1 MTDLK
6 HFIFS
11 HLFNRY
17 LNMVLESGSI
27 FSWFPVFFLHNLLQW
42 QSINLLLLS
51 LTFITLFIFIPLIPL
66 ALYGS
71 LISFLALRIIIYGV
85 DQWKLLFLPKT
96 NLDLLMVLVH
106 KLIFQLI
113 FILNGTIA
121 MLLSSIGSSTP
132 FAKNFQ
138 LVLFLLRVP
147 VLFGR
152 IFKNATAKLMGP
164 EFIISITL
172 FLLTLKDL
180 CNGRMLRIGKNM
192 LVVLLSPTSALF

>member
-1 MTDLK
+1 MAVHQSSSLVIDFHHPLYLHPYDTPSTLRV
-6 HFIFS
+6 S
-11 HLFNRY
+11 HQ
-17 LNMVLESGSI
+17 
-27 FSWFPVFFLHNLLQW
+27 LLGFENYNIW
-42 QSINLLLLS
+42 TRSMEIALL
-51 LTFITLFIFIPLIPL
+51 
-66 ALYGS
+66 AKNK
-71 LISFLALRIIIYGV
+71 V

-152 IFKNATAKLMGP
+152 IFKNNTAKLMGP